1 MKRRG
6 LFALLGGAAVVAPV
20 AATAKGD
27 EPMTASELSGLQD
40 RYREEF
46 LKRFDRFEVVCGP
59 GLAREYLVGKDYIID
74 PQENDRDIV
83 ERSS

>member
-27 EPMTASELSGLQD
+27 EPMTASELSGLQS
-40 RYREEF
+40 RYREAF
-46 LKRFDRFEVVCGP
+46 IRAFDERIPDQFMAVNP
-59 GLAREYLVGKDYIID
+59 DMAEYLRKGG
-74 PQENDRDIV
+74 R
-83 ERSS
+83 

>member
-27 EPMTASELSGLQD
+27 EPMTASELSGLQS
-40 RYREEF
+40 RYREAFIRAFDE
-46 LKRFDRFEVVCGP
+46 RIPDRFAAVNP
-59 GLAREYLVGKDYIID
+59 GMAAYLAKGRA
-74 PQENDRDIV
+74 
-83 ERSS
+83 